1 MGRCS
6 DLKNGGK
13 NALLSWPRDE
23 TNREV
28 LLERLSE
35 VHKVISLSQRA
46 FNMEGGKGKAT
57 RFHIKAKVP
66 DTLSLL
72 WL

>member
-1 MGRCS
+1 ME
-6 DLKNGGK
+6 KK
-13 NALLSWPRDE
+13 KQKTHTLLSWSSDE

-28 LLERLSE
+28 EVLEHLSE
-35 VHKVISLSQRA
+35 VHKVISSSQRA
-46 FNMEGGKGKAT
+46 FTMEGGKGKAT